1 MKHNILY
8 LILLIASPFLASA
21 QVIYDEV
28 HEDESFVLNTT
39 LNSNQNH
46 HYTASERIVFNP
58 NFRYSPSNGKS
69 SLFEINPT
77 MVFPPTAGLT
87 GGPNAGDNGV
97 LGSIGGS
104 VNVSALGGATFTIPI
119 EVLPGKDG
127 IQPALSVMYN
137 SQAGNG
143 LLGYGWNLAG
153 ISSITRCDKTIYHDN
168 NPVIGNSYTIGDGV
182 NYNEDRFML
191 DGQRLLSIS
200 TNTSYGQDG
209 CLYRTEVDNISRIT
223 SYGGDGQNPDKFKV
237 WTKDGYIIEYGYTE
251 DSKFKNPTNNKVA
264 MWMVNKI
271 SDYNGNYMTYHYH
284 TTDNHCRIDYIEY
297 TGCGNV
303 QPIYQVEFNYTS
315 RDDKECIYLYNQKIL
330 SDYLIESISMK
341 YQNNEVYKYTF
352 TYDGINP
359 SNGRFY
365 SRLMSVGL
373 EQDGVSL
380 NPTTIEWGDYTT
392 QYDSTL
398 DIINNNIK
406 DACYVGD
413 FNGDG
418 IDDIVT
424 FPYINQN
431 TTGTWMCLYG
441 NGDGTFTYTGV
452 NGNNKISGNYIRNV
466 IPCDLNGDGLCDMLT
481 LSTNE
486 YSSNNN
492 GVYNYQV
499 HLHAYFANSE
509 GNGFTLKYI
518 GNYVTSINI
527 FDCVQVGDYL
537 GNGTTDIMIL
547 SGRSNSG
554 GTNGTYITLGTYDF
568 VNDCFTIILDEKH
581 VSSKCDIVTQGD
593 FNGDGRTDIM
603 LTDEYNSTI
612 YTLIKNGYNW
622 DLSTLYTAGYPTKWH
637 KVYAGDFNGDGKTDL
652 LTWANDASPKWQAA
666 IYKTT
671 GFVDQWG
678 VDNSMGFPT
687 TTPPSQ
693 SASLEGSSSNL
704 TNYDIKISDMD
715 GDGKTDIIFV
725 YSNKIKVFH
734 SPVTHVS
741 STCTFI
747 RKKTIN
753 NPDGTS
759 NTPGQNYISYNLVG
773 KFTSNSYYSLL
784 LRYHPNVTRKYFL
797 KSFDNQFEQNYVKSI
812 TNGMGNSVA
821 FNYDYFTNPDFY
833 TISSGDRIV
842 ANTER
847 VKKIMIPLKALRSV
861 TVQNVSGTAITTQYS
876 YEDLYFHMYG
886 RGIIGFKKNIVMNVS
901 DGIKTVNINRYAGNS
916 RITLPFFV
924 PRSSTTYLVDGNNV
938 RRIKETLS
946 SCILVCGTT
955 ILNQKPPVAIQTD
968 SIRIKNYDI
977 NGTPMYF
984 EMVDYVYDNNGSG
997 YDVHYSYNNPK
1008 KIKKG
1013 YTTTMNCNS
1022 IPSCPFWENVDIEY
1036 NNKVTNDYWLIA
1048 RISKKTTTSYNNA
1061 SEHGISGIKN
1071 SVEYT
1076 YDSSHPNLIHTEL
1089 IKPNNENNVLSLQT
1103 QYAYTFNNGNISKVT
1118 TTLSAPNDPTTS
1130 PRTSSVS
1137 YSSQYQYRFATTT
1150 TNSLNHQGT
1159 ATYDPKF
1166 GWKLSDTDCNNL
1178 TSNYTYDFFGLD
1190 SESVSPE
1197 GIHTHSSKRWAQNHN
1212 HAPQNAMYYTWS
1224 HSSGTY
1230 PSMTFY
1236 HKTGMPLRTVN
1247 RNIDGRVVY
1256 VDIIY
1261 NSKGNL
1267 YRETLPYEAGTSPE
1281 GYVTYTYDKLNRV
1294 ILTEYPDGTWD
1305 EVAYTGNE
1313 ATTTH
1318 HDAVGGESQT
1328 TTKKYHPN
1336 GWLAE
1341 TTDTGGNT
1349 VKYVYN
1355 SDGTLHSTY
1364 VAGFNSAVTLEYNA
1378 AGMRTRII
1386 DPDYGTMTYDYN
1398 AFGEMVYQ
1406 RTPKSVETE
1415 FEYDALGRT
1424 TQRKMMV
1431 SGSPDEITTWEY
1443 SNLPGHL
1450 GTLERISF
1458 GAGAQT
1464 TSYQYDNYQRV
1475 VLSED
1480 NYNNVTYQ
1488 TSYTY
1493 DQLGRLDSKVYPSGF
1508 EVKNVYNDGGYL
1520 HAVKDAESNTLWQA
1534 DDYDIYGHLTEF
1546 RTGNGL
1552 STYREYDETNGKL
1565 LNIITHAGENL
1576 LQNYTYTY
1584 DDFGNFASRKKNV
1597 GIVLQE
1603 NFRYDDF
1610 NRLTGIE
1617 TNGIT
1622 RTIAY
1627 DNYGR
1632 IQSKEQDGFTFHD
1645 AKYSTQHPHAVSVVQ
1660 SNNQP
1665 PFGNQNITYTPFDKV
1680 KTVTVG
1686 NNSINIDYGYH
1697 RQRIRM
1703 TENINGQERVKT
1715 YVGGCEFV
1723 HSNTDNDHSLTYLYA
1738 GSGIFAVAESTNHG
1752 FVLHYVHT
1760 DNLGSWDIITDEQ
1773 GHLEQS
1779 LSFDAWGN
1787 RRNAN
1792 TWNGPATDTPLF
1804 DRGFTGHEHLYD
1816 FGLIN
1821 MNGRVY
1827 DPYMSSFLSPDN
1839 FIQCPDNSQ
1848 NFNRYA
1854 YCLNNPLRYTD
1865 PSGEWIQYV
1874 VGALIGGINGY
1885 CIGKAAGLEGWE
1897 MAGAII
1903 GGAAVGAL
1911 SCGVGT
1917 WVSSASSA
1925 ALGGLCGGAIS
1936 GAGNGLIYGLANN
1949 SESIGSDVVNGLW
1962 KGGVCGIVG
1971 GFVGGGC
1978 GIYGG
1983 YGAFLGGAAS
1993 NLTSQLINHDYSSDQ
2008 KLKIN
2013 WISVLMGGVTSY
2025 GIYHVQAFAG
2035 YIAGGFYHKAY
2046 NNSKSPILTYVEYCK
2061 LLRITQKSM
2070 RVGKEGKFIARNA
2083 RKPYCNIDGA
2093 DQVATSLI
2101 EYQAAKMDYHTHPDY
2116 GYNLADGEGFST
2128 IEGAISQGYS
2138 ETNNDEHTTNI
2149 LQECGY
2155 YGPRYL
2161 GTREGHIFTYP
2172 NSMINYDY
2180 KSLFYYYPH
2189 MFLLYLNAR

>member
-1 MKHNILY
+1 
-8 LILLIASPFLASA
+8 
-21 QVIYDEV
+21 
-28 HEDESFVLNTT
+28 
-39 LNSNQNH
+39 
-46 HYTASERIVFNP
+46 
-58 NFRYSPSNGKS
+58 
-69 SLFEINPT
+69 
-77 MVFPPTAGLT
+77 
-87 GGPNAGDNGV
+87 
-97 LGSIGGS
+97 
-104 VNVSALGGATFTIPI
+104 
-119 EVLPGKDG
+119 
-127 IQPALSVMYN
+127 
-137 SQAGNG
+137 
-143 LLGYGWNLAG
+143 
-153 ISSITRCDKTIYHDN
+153 
-168 NPVIGNSYTIGDGV
+168 
-182 NYNEDRFML
+182 
-191 DGQRLLSIS
+191 
-200 TNTSYGQDG
+200 
-209 CLYRTEVDNISRIT
+209 
-223 SYGGDGQNPDKFKV
+223 
-237 WTKDGYIIEYGYTE
+237 
-251 DSKFKNPTNNKVA
+251 
-264 MWMVNKI
+264 
-271 SDYNGNYMTYHYH
+271 
-284 TTDNHCRIDYIEY
+284 
-297 TGCGNV
+297 
-303 QPIYQVEFNYTS
+303 
-315 RDDKECIYLYNQKIL
+315 
-330 SDYLIESISMK
+330 MK

-652 LTWANDASPKWQAA
+652 LTWANDASPKWQVA

-924 PRSSTTYLVDGNNV
+924 PRSSTTYLVDGNNE

-1622 RTIAY
+1622 RAIVY

-1632 IQSKEQDGFTFHD
+1632 IQAKEQDGFTFHD

-1854 YCLNNPLRYTD
+1854 YCLNNPLKYTD
-1865 PSGEWIQYV
+1865 PDGESFT
-1874 VGALIGGINGY
+1874 
-1885 CIGKAAGLEGWE
+1885 AAVL
-1897 MAGAII
+1897 II
-1903 GGAAVGAL
+1903 GAVAGMYTG
-1911 SCGVGT
+1911 GV
-1917 WVSSASSA
+1917 
-1925 ALGGLCGGAIS
+1925 
-1936 GAGNGLIYGLANN
+1936 LANN
-1949 SESIGSDVVNGLW
+1949 SYNPLTWNYSSSTTWSYMIFGGLTGLASAGAGLAVAASDIMFCNTLGMIAASTVNSAGMYLYTDGQTDFTISCGVASYNFSKKEWGYLWKKGNSTLQNIGYGLGGLYNALDICRFFTWDMLTYEEKFSKLENYANSKKEFGEITIEYKGAENGKCGDFDPNNNHIYIYDEALSKGWGWAKSTLCHEVKHKFDYVRAEYENNPDTYYNLLDYQAYSFEVQTAKYNGLSLRQYNQ
-1962 KGGVCGIVG
+1962 VINSCYYNAN
-1971 GFVGGGC
+1971 
-1978 GIYGG
+1978 IYGLQ
-1983 YGAFLGGAAS
+1983 YLPQFS
-1993 NLTSQLINHDYSSDQ
+1993 NYNFRIYWSW
-2008 KLKIN
+2008 LK
-2013 WISVLMGGVTSY
+2013 
-2025 GIYHVQAFAG
+2025 
-2035 YIAGGFYHKAY
+2035 
-2046 NNSKSPILTYVEYCK
+2046 NS
-2061 LLRITQKSM
+2061 
-2070 RVGKEGKFIARNA
+2070 F
-2083 RKPYCNIDGA
+2083 
-2093 DQVATSLI
+2093 
-2101 EYQAAKMDYHTHPDY
+2101 
-2116 GYNLADGEGFST
+2116 
-2128 IEGAISQGYS
+2128 
-2138 ETNNDEHTTNI
+2138 
-2149 LQECGY
+2149 
-2155 YGPRYL
+2155 
-2161 GTREGHIFTYP
+2161 GH
-2172 NSMINYDY
+2172 
-2180 KSLFYYYPH
+2180 
-2189 MFLLYLNAR
+2189 